1 MANVST
7 HTWKLIMSRDMF
19 AAELARNLE
28 RLADAKL
35 ELEAVSTQNN
45 LLLSPISILISA
57 LLLLVTSALILVSL
71 DSGSSLIAVVG
82 LISIVLNSVALYH
95 FVTAP
100 KRHQV
105 QLLEQQIAWH
115 SRRVNLLQSSITKK
129 GN

>member
-1 MANVST
+1 M
-7 HTWKLIMSRDMF
+7 
-19 AAELARNLE
+19 
-28 RLADAKL
+28 
-35 ELEAVSTQNN
+35 
-45 LLLSPISILISA
+45 
-57 LLLLVTSALILVSL
+57 SL

>member
-1 MANVST
+1 
-7 HTWKLIMSRDMF
+7 MSRDMF
-19 AAELARNLE
+19 EAELTRNLE

-45 LLLSPISILISA
+45 FLLSPVSVLISA
-57 LLLLVTSALILVSL
+57 LLLLVSSALILVSL
-71 DSGSSLIAVVG
+71 NSGSSLIVVVG
-82 LISIVLNSVALYH
+82 LFSIGLNSVALYH

-100 KRHQV
+100 KRHQI

-115 SRRVNLLQSSITKK
+115 SRRVNLLQASITKK